1 MKEAKEILELINSS
15 ERIIIT
21 SHRSP
26 DGDSIG
32 SSLAMYQ
39 FIKSI
44 GRNVEICHPDPCPS
58 FLEWAK
64 GDAVL
69 HNYEDDEDVVVAKM
83 KDADLIFCLDY
94 NGANRMGH
102 GMAELLTECTAKK
115 VMIDHH
121 PNPDD
126 FVDISVSETSIC
138 STCQLVYEFIEASG
152 ELKQLNA
159 TIGTPIYLGIMTD
172 TGSFRY
178 SSVDSRTHEIISNL
192 IKAGVEH
199 TPIHEDTFGNVRLD
213 QLRLRGYAIAEK
225 LEIIHH
231 YHIAYIALTEAD
243 LKRFNYK
250 KGDTDGLVNTALS
263 IDGVKVAMLFSEK
276 DGQIKISFRSLGEIA
291 VNEFAAGEFEGGGH
305 RNAAGGVSQLSM
317 EETLKKFK
325 AAIPNYFQ
333 HLNE

>member
-1 MKEAKEILELINSS
+1 MKEAKDIVELIKAS
-15 ERIIIT
+15 EKIVIT

-39 FIKSI
+39 FIKAL
-44 GRNVEICHPDPCPS
+44 GRNVEICHPDPCPA
-58 FLEWAK
+58 FLDWVK
-64 GDAVL
+64 DDAL
-69 HNYEDDEDVVVAKM
+69 IYNFEDEEDLVRSKM
-83 KDADLIFCLDY
+83 KEADLIFCLDY

-102 GMAELLTECTAKK
+102 GMSELLNEATGKK

-121 PNPDD
+121 PRPDD
-126 FVDISVSETSIC
+126 FADITVSETSVC
-138 STCQLVYEFIEASG
+138 STCQLVFELIDASG
-152 ELKQLNA
+152 NSNLLNA
-159 TIGTPIYLGIMTD
+159 KIGTPIYLGIMTD

-178 SSVDSRTHEIISNL
+178 ASVDARTHEIISNL

-213 QLRLRGYAIAEK
+213 QLRLRGFAISEK

-231 YHIAYIALTEAD
+231 YHIAYIALTEEE
-243 LKRFNYK
+243 LKRFHYQ

-263 IDGVKVAMLFSEK
+263 IEGVKVAMLFSEK
-276 DGQIKISFRSLGEIA
+276 DGQIKISFRSLGDIA
-291 VNEFAAGEFEGGGH
+291 VNDFATQEFEGGGH

-325 AAIPNYFQ
+325 AAYFQ
-333 HLNE
+333 HINE